1 MLAFL
6 YISVQMHTIWT
17 IHFGA
22 CIFLLLLHIEVSYH
36 MLISYFIF
44 FMLSSLFWTC
54 QLPLRRLN
62 EIKRRYGVLNII
74 LEILIFLYCI
84 SLKEVFLIFLWYFIH
99 YLCNLTV
106 TNIVA
111 TNSWVEAA
119 MQTLVSF
126 TSACVT
132 GLPPLDVCCQITHT
146 QTPAGWGSVGGG
158 QKRHINLRM
167 WKGGRTDKA
176 GWKQLSSGVVFRFNC
191 FYSFPLALCAE
202 LEMWYFKV
210 SFYRNK
216 CQDRWVILI
225 SLKIN
230 SGCQRNQNFAFTL
243 SQQENKSLPTHGL
256 WSCLK

>member
-22 CIFLLLLHIEVSYH
+22 CIFLLLCHIEISYH

-44 FMLSSLFWTC
+44 FMLSSL
-54 QLPLRRLN
+54 LN
-62 EIKRRYGVLNII
+62 LSTSPEKIKWNKKKVWCIKYCIRNTNFSALYI
-74 LEILIFLYCI
+74 LERSI
-84 SLKEVFLIFLWYFIH
+84 FLIFLWYFIH

-111 TNSWVEAA
+111 INSWVEAA
-119 MQTLVSF
+119 MQTLLSF
-126 TSACVT
+126 TSAFVT
-132 GLPPLDVCCQITHT
+132 CLPPLDVCCQVTHT
-146 QTPAGWGSVGGG
+146 QTPAGCGSVGGG

-176 GWKQLSSGVVFRFNC
+176 GWKEFSRGVFFRFKC
-191 FYSFPLALCAE
+191 FYGFTLALCAE

-216 CQDRWVILI
+216 CQERWVIWYL
-225 SLKIN
+225 
-230 SGCQRNQNFAFTL
+230 
-243 SQQENKSLPTHGL
+243 
-256 WSCLK
+256 